1 MSGGRVSIC
10 PGVCL
15 LGRCLPR
22 GGVCP
27 AVCPGGGCPGGVCP
41 WGGLPRGVSTQCL
54 LGDVCQTPPVNR
66 ITDRC
71 KNITLPQRRC
81 GRLEKVTSCSVVKL
95 NCAALTFTIYPRTCY
110 GFHLHCVEIR
120 FLGRKLSVIKY
131 RDIYFMHCVK
141 NWVLRS
147 LTLSSCR
154 MLFADKE
161 LRKTC

>member
-1 MSGGRVSIC
+1 M
-10 PGVCL
+10 
-15 LGRCLPR
+15 
-22 GGVCP
+22 
-27 AVCPGGGCPGGVCP
+27 
-41 WGGLPRGVSTQCL
+41 
-54 LGDVCQTPPVNR
+54 
-66 ITDRC
+66 
-71 KNITLPQRRC
+71 
-81 GRLEKVTSCSVVKL
+81 
-95 NCAALTFTIYPRTCY
+95 
-110 GFHLHCVEIR
+110 HCVEIR